1 MVSVCPTN
9 IIFFHISSFIYYES
23 LKYYRALQ
31 LSTWGKVLTY
41 FFPDLVFFTWQ
52 LHSTLLI
59 LFRNFIPTPIISSS
73 NDGSMD
79 SSQTRASGSD
89 YSPPSSSQMMP
100 MQPNHTSYVT
110 NQGIIDFEQE
120 NVGIKN
126 NIKFE
131 DAYTSFELNS
141 FSTIVM
147 ERLSEVSRDEVS
159 WIKNITSI
167 LKYWLI

>member
-1 MVSVCPTN
+1 
-9 IIFFHISSFIYYES
+9 
-23 LKYYRALQ
+23 
-31 LSTWGKVLTY
+31 
-41 FFPDLVFFTWQ
+41 
-52 LHSTLLI
+52 
-59 LFRNFIPTPIISSS
+59 
-73 NDGSMD
+73 MD

-100 MQPNHTSYVT
+100 MQPNQTSYMTKNETSYMT

-141 FSTIVM
+141 FSNIVM

-159 WIKNITSI
+159 
-167 LKYWLI
+167 

>member
-1 MVSVCPTN
+1 MVSVYPTN

-79 SSQTRASGSD
+79 SSQTRASGSN

-100 MQPNHTSYVT
+100 
-110 NQGIIDFEQE
+110 IIVCWGWVLLQKKRNNGKLLKF
-120 NVGIKN
+120 KKF
-126 NIKFE
+126 NIKQAFFIRKFL
-131 DAYTSFELNS
+131 SS
-141 FSTIVM
+141 CVKVSTQ
-147 ERLSEVSRDEVS
+147 
-159 WIKNITSI
+159 K
-167 LKYWLI
+167 K